1 MDVVEPSVEDT
12 TKILMGLKER
22 YESHHGI
29 RYTQPAIKAAAELS
43 AKYINERHLPDKA
56 IDVMDEAGAS
66 QRLLP
71 PSNAVKRSG
80 CRILKP
86 LSPK

>member
-1 MDVVEPSVEDT
+1 EFKNVFEKDRALLRRFQKVDVVEPSVEET

-22 YESHHGI
+22 YENHHGI

-56 IDVMDEAGAS
+56 IDVMDE
-66 QRLLP
+66 
-71 PSNAVKRSG
+71 
-80 CRILKP
+80 
-86 LSPK
+86 